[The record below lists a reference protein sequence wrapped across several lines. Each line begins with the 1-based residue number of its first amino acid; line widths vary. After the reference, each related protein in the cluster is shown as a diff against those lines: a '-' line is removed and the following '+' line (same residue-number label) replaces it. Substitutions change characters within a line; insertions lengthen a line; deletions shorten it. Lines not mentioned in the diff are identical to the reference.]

1 MTQFECCLRA
11 ALAEDA
17 ASLVAI
23 HYESVH
29 QGASSHYPA
38 AVLQAWSP
46 PPDQHRSD
54 WLHNIITSNNT
65 LVEIAEQPGQGVVG
79 FGIVLLGQSR
89 LQALYIHP
97 DAAGTG
103 IGRRL
108 LSRLEQ
114 RASQLGLTRLSLN
127 ASLNAHPF
135 YVNMGYATHGPSS
148 QVLADEVVM
157 EALAMEK
164 SLLKGATAG
173 GR

>member
-1 MTQFECCLRA
+1 MECRLRTALAKDAA
-11 ALAEDA
+11 AL
-17 ASLVAI
+17 VTI

-29 QGASSHYPA
+29 RGASSHYPVE
-38 AVLQAWSP
+38 VLKAWSP
-46 PPDQHRSD
+46 PPDNHRSE
-54 WLHNIITSNNT
+54 WLHGIIVSDNT
-65 LVEIAEQPGQGVVG
+65 LVEVAEDSARGVVG

-97 DAAGTG
+97 DAAGAG

-114 RASQLGLTRLSLN
+114 RAGQVGLTRLSLN

-135 YVNMGYATHGPSS
+135 YAGMGYTTHGPSS
-148 QVLADEVVM
+148 QALAEEVVM

-164 SLLKGATAG
+164 SLLKSQAQS
-173 GR
+173 R